1 MNFTRIAL
9 KLRAQIHKVA
19 DGFHSLSKPRRRF
32 VEEMIYGIQ
41 ASKDVKLSEIG
52 RALDE
57 NVTLK
62 KTEERLSRHLKQPGL
77 DKEVNR
83 HIAKLGSRRVHED
96 TLLIIDPSDIRKPYA
111 RKMPHL
117 ARVRDGSTG
126 EIVNGYWTCHITAC
140 EPLKRR
146 MIPLHLSLWSQK
158 APDFDSENE
167 RILDAIDTVNSQID
181 GRGIWVMDR
190 GGDHENLLGP
200 LLERRLRFIVRL
212 VGNRNLDYKGHPVL
226 AEKLAASCP
235 MYYAERIIKEEDGK
249 EKSRHIEFGYRPVRL
264 PRRSEELF
272 LVGITG
278 LGKEPLMLLTNL
290 PMRKSRAV
298 LWQVVE
304 GYFSRWMVEETIRF
318 IKQSYNLEDVRVLD
332 YDRLR
337 NMVAL
342 VLTAAFFAA
351 VILGQNLKLSV
362 LTRHVTR
369 LAKRFFGVPDFHY
382 YALADG
388 IAALL
393 RRTGQGPLLR
403 RKPRPPNYGQ
413 LWLFNPL

>member
-146 MIPLHLSLWSQK
+146 GSPISTTTPSPMVSPPFSDAPDK
-158 APDFDSENE
+158 APSSAENP
-167 RILDAIDTVNSQID
+167 D
-181 GRGIWVMDR
+181 
-190 GGDHENLLGP
+190 
-200 LLERRLRFIVRL
+200 
-212 VGNRNLDYKGHPVL
+212 
-226 AEKLAASCP
+226 
-235 MYYAERIIKEEDGK
+235 
-249 EKSRHIEFGYRPVRL
+249 
-264 PRRSEELF
+264 
-272 LVGITG
+272 
-278 LGKEPLMLLTNL
+278 LLT
-290 PMRKSRAV
+290 MA
-298 LWQVVE
+298 
-304 GYFSRWMVEETIRF
+304 
-318 IKQSYNLEDVRVLD
+318 
-332 YDRLR
+332 
-337 NMVAL
+337 
-342 VLTAAFFAA
+342 
-351 VILGQNLKLSV
+351 
-362 LTRHVTR
+362 
-369 LAKRFFGVPDFHY
+369 
-382 YALADG
+382 
-388 IAALL
+388 
-393 RRTGQGPLLR
+393 
-403 RKPRPPNYGQ
+403 NYGSSIPSEKMGKVHYNFLLTTHQ
-413 LWLFNPL
+413 S